1 MISTL
6 TLEEIKTLVY
16 QLPLSEQISLLE
28 DLEDKLETLTLM
40 KLAETGFPEWND
52 PEEDIY
58 NVQP

>member
-28 DLEDKLETLTLM
+28 DLEDKLEALTLM

>member
-28 DLEDKLETLTLM
+28 DLEDKLETLSLM

>member
-28 DLEDKLETLTLM
+28 DLEDKLETHTLM

>member
-1 MISTL
+1 LISTL